1 MANAAMLVVPSRFE
15 GFGFITAEAMLNYC
29 PVVGRNTGGTKE
41 QFDRGLEC
49 FNEEI
54 GLRFSNDQEMLE
66 RMCQVVNTDV
76 TEMCHRAKEMVVKHY
91 NSEYCVNQIEE
102 YYHFVL
108 QNSKQA

>member
-1 MANAAMLVVPSRFE
+1 MAQQALQH
-15 GFGFITAEAMLNYC
+15 C

-66 RMCQVVNTDV
+66 RMCQVVETDL
-76 TEMCHRAKEMVVKHY
+76 TPMCHKAREMVTTFY
-91 NSEYCVNQIEE
+91 TSEYCVNQIEE
-102 YYHFVL
+102 YYRFVL
-108 QNSKQA
+108 ENSKQV